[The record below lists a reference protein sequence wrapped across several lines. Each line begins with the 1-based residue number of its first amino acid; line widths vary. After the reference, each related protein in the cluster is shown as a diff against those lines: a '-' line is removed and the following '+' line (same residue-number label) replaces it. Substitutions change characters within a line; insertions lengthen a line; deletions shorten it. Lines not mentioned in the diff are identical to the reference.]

1 MTLRLHTFG
10 RVHLTRNGEVLSGA
24 AGQRRLLAILSI
36 LAAAGERGVTR
47 DKLLSLLWADG
58 DAEKSRHALTQSLYH
73 IRKVLG
79 VDRLFLGT
87 ADVRLET
94 LPDVSRVHFRVR
106 YHPEDGR
113 FSIEDLSLLGTTV
126 NGEPLGRGAPQP
138 LPSPAEIRLADA
150 VTLRFDCEALS

>member
-87 ADVRLET
+87 ADVRLDFNEIT
-94 LPDVSRVHFRVR
+94 SDVVDFQRVTNEGKPDQAVALYEGPFFFGF
-106 YHPEDGR
+106 Y
-113 FSIEDLSLLGTTV
+113 V
-126 NGEPLGRGAPQP
+126 NGDAEFEFCVETQNSNSASPL
-138 LPSPAEIRLADA
+138 
-150 VTLRFDCEALS
+150 T

>member
-79 VDRLFLGT
+79 V
-87 ADVRLET
+87 
-94 LPDVSRVHFRVR
+94 
-106 YHPEDGR
+106 
-113 FSIEDLSLLGTTV
+113 
-126 NGEPLGRGAPQP
+126 
-138 LPSPAEIRLADA
+138 
-150 VTLRFDCEALS
+150 